1 MFSPTEKPKPPP
13 PGCASHPEIRVVSR
27 DRGGDYAAAAQT
39 AAPQAI
45 QCADRFHLMT
55 NLSNSLEGFLS
66 RHLAAHR
73 TCVDL
78 ESRTT
83 PLSPVQGKGPPK
95 KNPKHAEV
103 CQAKREERLAQYQQV
118 VALRKQGFSQT
129 AIAAEAGSRPC
140 DRLALVEKWHL
151 P

>member
-1 MFSPTEKPKPPP
+1 MSSLTEKPKPQT

-27 DRGGDYAAAAQT
+27 DRGGYYAAAAQT
-39 AAPQAI
+39 AAPQAM
-45 QCADRFHLMT
+45 QCADRFQLMT
-55 NLSNSLEGFLS
+55 NLSKSLEGFLS
-66 RHLAAHR
+66 AHR
-73 TCVDL
+73 ARTDL

-83 PLSPVQGKGPPK
+83 PLSPVQGKGLPK
-95 KNPKHAEV
+95 KKPKHTEV

-118 VALRKQGFSQT
+118 VALRKQSFSQT

-140 DRLALVEKWHL
+140 HRLALVETWHL